1 MNKKL
6 FVSLLVLVNLMLAQS
21 LPAQIANF
29 VTKRGDKLMDGDK
42 ELRFISFNIPNLH
55 YVEDYLPFD
64 GTNPFRLPDEFE
76 IRDALTSIKQ
86 FGGKV
91 TRMYV
96 LSVRKQDSPG
106 VVFHV
111 MGPGEFNEEA
121 FRTLDKV
128 MQIAN
133 ETGVRVIIPFM
144 DNWKWWGGPAE
155 YAAFRN
161 KEAEEFWTDPQL
173 REDFKKTINFLINRV
188 NTYTGVAYKDDKALF
203 CWETGNELHAPAEWQ
218 SDIAMYI
225 KSLDKN
231 HLVMEG
237 THNPELTEA
246 ALNDPN
252 LDIMSTHH
260 YGDPKASFQRI
271 VNNQKMAKGKK
282 PYIIGEFGIVPTQD
296 IRSIMDT
303 IINQGLSGGMIWSL
317 RPRAREGGFYGHYE
331 YNNVEAYRWPGF
343 ASGEF
348 YDEKVV
354 LALMREKAYQIDG
367 LKVPKM
373 PVPAAPVMLDIKNVS
388 EISWQGSAGAQS
400 YIIERNE
407 ANTSEWQV
415 IAPNADDSRYFHR
428 PLFSDETAQF
438 GKSYNYRIKAKNES
452 GSSDYSNVVGP
463 VTVTVKKMV
472 DEMENFDKVYEKDGD
487 FRLLC
492 AEDIRKA
499 KEDRSRLTG
508 TAGSYLIYKVPEAG
522 TAFKVDFFDTAE
534 GSEIKILASLSNE
547 DAGEYK
553 ELTVKKEKFAIE
565 KNEYGF
571 FTALRYS
578 ADTLPK
584 GTKFI
589 KVILNDKVQIS
600 RIELSY
606 KPAEIN

>member
-1 MNKKL
+1 MNKKR
-6 FVSLLVLVNLMLAQS
+6 FVSLLVMANLMLAS
-21 LPAQIANF
+21 GLPAQVANF
-29 VTKRGDKLMDGDK
+29 VTKKGDKLMDGDK

-55 YVEDYLPFD
+55 YVEDYLPFE
-64 GTNPFRLPDEFE
+64 GTDPFRLPDEFE

-96 LSVRKQDSPG
+96 LSVRKQDAAG

-111 MGPGEFNEEA
+111 LGPGKFNEEA

-161 KEAEEFWTDPQL
+161 KKADEFWTDAQL
-173 REDFKKTINFLINRV
+173 REDFKKTVNFLVNRV

-203 CWETGNELHAPAEWQ
+203 CWETGNELHATAEWQ
-218 SDIAMYI
+218 SDIAKYI

-237 THNPELTEA
+237 THNPDLTEA

-282 PYIIGEFGIVPTQD
+282 PYLIGEFGIVPTQD

-317 RPRAREGGFYGHYE
+317 RPRTREGGFYGHFE
-331 YNNVEAYRWPGF
+331 YNNVEAYHWPGF

-348 YDEKVV
+348 YDEKVI
-354 LALMREKAYQIDG
+354 LSLMREKAYQIDG
-367 LKVPKM
+367 LSVPKL
-373 PVPAAPVMLDIKNVS
+373 PIPPAPVMLDIKNVS

-407 ANTSEWQV
+407 ANTPDWQI
-415 IAPNADDSRYFHR
+415 IAPNADDSRYYHR

-438 GKSYNYRIKAKNES
+438 GKSYSYRIKAKNES

-463 VTVTVKKMV
+463 VTVTAKKMV
-472 DEMENFDKVYEKDGD
+472 DEMENFDKVYEKDGE
-487 FRLLC
+487 FKLLT

-508 TAGSYLIYKVPEAG
+508 KTGSYLIYKVPEAG
-522 TAFKVDFFDTAE
+522 TGLKVDFFDTAE
-534 GSEIKILASLSNE
+534 GNEIKILASGSNE
-547 DAGEYK
+547 AAGEYQ
-553 ELTVKKEKFAIE
+553 ELTVKKEKFAFE

-589 KVILNDKVQIS
+589 KIVINDKVQIS

>member
-1 MNKKL
+1 MNKKR
-6 FVSLLVLVNLMLAQS
+6 FVSLLFIINLMLAQS
-21 LPAQIANF
+21 LPAQISNF
-29 VTKRGDKLMDGDK
+29 VTKKGDKLMDGDK

-55 YVEDYLPFD
+55 YVEDYLPFE
-64 GTNPFRLPDEFE
+64 GTDPFRLPDEFE

-106 VVFHV
+106 VVYHV
-111 MGPGEFNEEA
+111 LGPGEFNEEA

-161 KEAEEFWTDPQL
+161 KEEKEFWTDPQL
-173 REDFKKTINFLINRV
+173 REDFKKTINFLVNRV
-188 NTYTGVAYKDDKALF
+188 NIYTGIAYRDDKALF

-218 SDIAMYI
+218 SDIARYI

-317 RPRAREGGFYGHYE
+317 RPRTREGGFYGHYE

-367 LKVPKM
+367 LWVPKM
-373 PVPAAPVMLDIKNVS
+373 PIPAAPVMLDIKNVS

-415 IAPNADDSRYFHR
+415 IEPNADESRYFHR

-452 GSSDYSNVVGP
+452 GTSDYSNVAGP
-463 VTVTVKKMV
+463 VTVTIKKIV
-472 DEMENFDKVYEKDGD
+472 DEMGNFDKVYEKEGD

-492 AEDIRKA
+492 SEDIRKA

-508 TAGSYLIYKVPEAG
+508 KTGSYLIYKVPETG
-522 TAFKVDFFDTAE
+522 TAFKVDFFDTAD
-534 GSEIKILASLSNE
+534 GNEIKILVSESNE
-547 DAGEYK
+547 DAGDYE
-553 ELTVKKEKFAIE
+553 ELAVRKEKFAFE

-584 GTKFI
+584 NTKFI
-589 KVILNDKVQIS
+589 KIVLNDKVQIS
-600 RIELSY
+600 RLELSY
-606 KPAEIN
+606 KPSETD